1 MNMSTV
7 RHIETVDEYNRLYGF
22 TTQDPLISVVDFQ
35 QAKHWENE
43 RYTFGFYMI
52 MLKTINCGNIK
63 YGRTPYDYTDGSIV
77 CIAPRQVVGVE
88 LKEGVKPTA
97 IGLVFHPMLI
107 QGTQLGRDIRTKFNF
122 FSYDSN
128 EALHVSE
135 QEKQLFRQCLQNIQD
150 ELTHSVDN
158 HSRNLLRMNIE
169 LLLEHLL
176 RFYDRQFIFRKDI
189 NQNIINRF
197 DHELHR
203 YYEQKLHLRQ
213 GLPNVAYFANSFC
226 LSAGYFSSLVK
237 RETGKSVQELIM
249 LHIIDM
255 AKQKLLEGTL
265 SIAEISYELGF
276 QYPQHFTRFF
286 KKNTGLTPREFR
298 ITA

>member
-1 MNMSTV
+1 MSTIK
-7 RHIETVDEYNRLYGF
+7 HIETVDEYNRKFGF
-22 TTQDPLISVVDFQ
+22 TTLHPLVSVVDFR
-35 QAKHWENE
+35 QAQHWENG
-43 RYTFGFYMI
+43 RCTFGFYMI
-52 MLKTINCGNIK
+52 MLKTINCGSIQ

-77 CIAPRQVVGVE
+77 CIAPGQVVGVE

-97 IGLVFHPMLI
+97 LGLVFHPSLI
-107 QGTQLGRDIRTKFNF
+107 QGTQLGRDIRTKFSF

-128 EALHVSE
+128 EALHVSG
-135 QEKQLFRQCLQNIQD
+135 QEMGLFKQSLQNIQD
-150 ELTHSVDN
+150 ELAHSVDS
-158 HSRNLLRMNIE
+158 HSRHLLCMNIE

-189 NQNIINRF
+189 NQDILSRF

-203 YYEQKLHLRQ
+203 YYEQRLHLRL
-213 GLPNVAYFANSFC
+213 GLPNVAYFANTFC
-226 LSAGYFSSLVK
+226 LSAGYFSSMVK

-249 LHIIDM
+249 LHVLQM

-265 SIAEISYELGF
+265 SISEISYELGF

-298 ITA
+298 ISA

>member
-1 MNMSTV
+1 MSAI
-7 RHIETVDEYNRLYGF
+7 RHLETVDEYNREYGF
-22 TTQDPLISVVDFQ
+22 TTLDPLVSVVDFQ
-35 QAKHWENE
+35 QAKHWTNE

-52 MLKTINCGNIK
+52 MLKTINCGSIQ

-77 CIAPRQVVGVE
+77 CIAPGQVVGIE
-88 LKEGVKPTA
+88 LKEGVQPTA
-97 IGLVFHPMLI
+97 VGILFHPMLI
-107 QGTQLGRDIRTKFNF
+107 QGTSLGREIRTKFNF

-135 QEKQLFRQCLQNIQD
+135 QEMQLFRHGLQNIKD
-150 ELTHSVDN
+150 ELTHSVDS

-189 NQNIINRF
+189 NQNILSRF
-197 DHELHR
+197 DQELHR
-203 YYEQKLHLRQ
+203 YYEQKMHLRQ
-213 GLPNVAYFANSFC
+213 GLPNVAYFADIFC

-249 LHIIDM
+249 LHIVEV

-298 ITA
+298 VTA

>member
-1 MNMSTV
+1 MSAIK
-7 RHIETVDEYNRLYGF
+7 HLETIDEYNREFGF
-22 TTQDPLISVVDFQ
+22 TTLDPLVSVVDFK
-35 QAKHWENE
+35 QATRWTNE
-43 RYTFGFYMI
+43 RATFGFYMI
-52 MLKTINCGNIK
+52 MLKTINCGSIQ

-77 CIAPRQVVGVE
+77 CVAPGQVVGIE
-88 LKEGVKPTA
+88 LKEGVQPTA
-97 IGLVFHPMLI
+97 VGILFHPMLI
-107 QGTQLGRDIRTKFNF
+107 QGTQLGRDIRTKFSF

-135 QEKQLFRQCLQNIQD
+135 QEMQLFKQCLQNIQD
-150 ELTHSVDN
+150 ELVHSVDN

-169 LLLEHLL
+169 LMLEHLL

-189 NQNIINRF
+189 NQNILSRF
-197 DHELHR
+197 DHELHE
-203 YYEQKLHLRQ
+203 YYAQKKYLRQ
-213 GLPNVAYFANSFC
+213 GLPNVAYFADIFC
-226 LSAGYFSSLVK
+226 LSPGYFSSMVK

-249 LHIIDM
+249 LHIINV

-276 QYPQHFTRFF
+276 QHPQHFTRFF